1 MNEQTVKSWILKAE
15 SDLKTAKDELATPQP
30 ATDTVCFHAQ
40 QCVEKY
46 LKAFLVFHGREV
58 RKTHNISDL
67 INECLLL
74 ETAFENLFEI
84 GAQDLTDYAVQFR
97 YPGDLLFPTLEET
110 REAVEI
116 AEQVKQ
122 FVLQKLR
129 EHGFQPE

>member
-1 MNEQTVKSWILKAE
+1 M
-15 SDLKTAKDELATPQP
+15 
-30 ATDTVCFHAQ
+30 F
-40 QCVEKY
+40 Y
-46 LKAFLVFHGREV
+46 GREV
-58 RKTHNISDL
+58 RKTHNVSDL

-74 ETAFENLFEI
+74 GTAFENLFEI

-97 YPGDLLFPTLEET
+97 YPGHLLFPTLEET

-129 EHGFQPE
+129 EHGFQQE